1 MNPLLPLASL
11 SADVEHMDAEL
22 THVEPRLA
30 DTRRLRPCTEH
41 IGLIRDI
48 VWCANL
54 AELGE
59 EIGGAVHQVELG
71 LPVHDRGNDGVVPQR
86 VDVVQHLLRDNGHR
100 VGVHPVLEYPIRVDL
115 PLSAMRPAEK
125 YTARYLTRLF
135 GSSGSTPNFRIAI
148 INACAESSTFLWL
161 RLVNTCI

>member
-71 LPVHDRGNDGVVPQR
+71 LPVHD
-86 VDVVQHLLRDNGHR
+86 
-100 VGVHPVLEYPIRVDL
+100 
-115 PLSAMRPAEK
+115 
-125 YTARYLTRLF
+125 
-135 GSSGSTPNFRIAI
+135 
-148 INACAESSTFLWL
+148 
-161 RLVNTCI
+161 